1 LGGKEG
7 AREAYRGIKMTLH
20 EKEEVM
26 EEKNE
31 LAIIVKESG
40 LEPAKA
46 QVMLD
51 NFSDYFK
58 VAAEWEVRAKTIIV
72 KDASQIVDMKMARTG
87 RLFLREKRIAIENTR
102 KELKEQALREGKA
115 IDGIANVLKALIVP
129 IEEYLEQQ
137 ERFVEIKT
145 AAEAEARRIEAEK
158 KAEEE
163 RIAKEK
169 AEAEERER
177 IRLENI
183 RLQKE
188 AEEREKAITAER
200 AKVEAERQRKEKELA
215 EERRKAEEERMKV
228 ERERQ
233 AEREKQARILA
244 EQKEKAETARAKIEV
259 ERQRRE
265 EEIAEERGRV
275 EAERRAEREKQE
287 SILAEERIKVE
298 AEIAAAKAKL
308 KAMITCPKCGHKF
321 SSGDSQ

>member
-1 LGGKEG
+1 
-7 AREAYRGIKMTLH
+7 
-20 EKEEVM
+20 M
-26 EEKNE
+26 EERNE
-31 LAIIVKESG
+31 LAIIVRESG
-40 LEPAKA
+40 LEATKA

-51 NFSDYFK
+51 NFGDYFK
-58 VAAEWEVRAKTIIV
+58 VAAEWEARAKTIIV
-72 KDASQIVDMKMARTG
+72 KDASQVVDMKMARTG
-87 RLFLREKRIAIENTR
+87 RLFLREKRIAIEKTR

-129 IEEYLEQQ
+129 IEEHLEQQ
-137 ERFVEIKT
+137 EKFVEIKA

-188 AEEREKAITAER
+188 AEERERAITAER

-215 EERRKAEEERMKV
+215 EERARV

-233 AEREKQARILA
+233 AEREKQERILA
-244 EQKEKAETARAKIEV
+244 EQKKRA
-259 ERQRRE
+259 
-265 EEIAEERGRV
+265 
-275 EAERRAEREKQE
+275 EAERA
-287 SILAEERIKVE
+287 KVE
-298 AEIAAAKAKL
+298 AEKAAVEAKL
-308 KAMITCPKCGHKF
+308 KAMLTCPKCGHKF
-321 SSGDSQ
+321 SPGESK